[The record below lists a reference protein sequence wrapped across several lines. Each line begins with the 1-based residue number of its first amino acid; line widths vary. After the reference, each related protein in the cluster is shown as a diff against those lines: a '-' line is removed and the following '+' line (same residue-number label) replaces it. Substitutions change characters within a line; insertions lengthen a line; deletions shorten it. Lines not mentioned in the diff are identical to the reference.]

1 MKNVRLMSLFLMAE
15 LAQRATQIRQITE
28 EGLRVDEI
36 QRQRVQRAAASWFYF
51 GGGTLLVLAGLLS
64 SALLAQETGH
74 GLLVSTYDRYEATR
88 DTLTKNIITF
98 GTLGFGSADIDK
110 PFLPES
116 IARASLYGIE
126 PKSIANFNYSNQIP
140 LLQDVLLHVKFL
152 HSEAEQE
159 FTLTGKRLELL
170 PVCRDFVASR
180 SLALERKNTIDRCTV
195 GLGRQSCAD
204 KETAWNLYSHQLID
218 FDKIIASCNTTE
230 GILMAL
236 NKQGLLGQYSIL
248 LYNHNRTVDFLD
260 AHIRSEIPYTN
271 LTLDYVEG
279 ILARIHETLHTN
291 LTSTILLDEA
301 LNYFTHRLAFNY
313 LGTIDT
319 LLTSQIQSY
328 TSLKELNSQL
338 GGRQTREEQY
348 AKVRQRFEV
357 ERTRCI
363 EANSQTL
370 ICRELHSQY
379 SKVVTWIN
387 SMERFQLPLPV
398 YFVDLSY
405 EALLVP
411 EITTVVSVRDFQ
423 RFRRVEEFK
432 KNPSWSFLILMS
444 LFGISGF
451 IMAKM
456 ILFDCMFTY
465 VNLLILPGEYLNEQL
480 RYSIDKVKAKRLLIT
495 APPDQAVLKDE

>member
-1 MKNVRLMSLFLMAE
+1 LKVNPLMSLFLMAE

-51 GGGTLLVLAGLLS
+51 GGGTLLIIAGLLS

-88 DTLTKNIITF
+88 DTVTKNIITF
-98 GTLGFGSADIDK
+98 GTMGFGSADIDK

-140 LLQDVLLHVKFL
+140 LLQNVLLHVKFL
-152 HSEAEQE
+152 QSEAEQE

-180 SLALERKNTIDRCTV
+180 SLVFSQKNSINRCSV
-195 GLGRQSCAD
+195 GLGRRTCAE
-204 KETAWNLYSHQLID
+204 KESAWNSYSYQLVEI
-218 FDKIIASCNTTE
+218 DKIIASCDSTE
-230 GILMAL
+230 GILIAL
-236 NKQGLLGQYSIL
+236 SSKGLLGQYSVL
-248 LYNHNRTVDFLD
+248 LYNYNRTVAFLD
-260 AHIRSEIPYTN
+260 SHIRSEIPYTN
-271 LTLDYVEG
+271 LTLDYVEE
-279 ILARIHETLHTN
+279 ILERIHLGLHTN

-301 LNYFTHRLAFNY
+301 LNYYTHRLAYNY
-313 LGTIDT
+313 LATIDT

-363 EANSQTL
+363 ETNSQTL

-379 SKVVTWIN
+379 TKVTMWIN
-387 SMERFQLPLPV
+387 SMERFQLPLPMN
-398 YFVDLSY
+398 FVDLVY

-411 EITTVVSVRDFQ
+411 EITTVASVRDFQ
-423 RFRRVEEFK
+423 RYRRVEDFK

-444 LFGISGF
+444 LFGIGGF

-480 RYSIDKVKAKRLLIT
+480 RYSIDTVKAKRLLIT
-495 APPDQAVLKDE
+495 VPAAPLLKDE